1 MPETAPNTLLV
12 TGGSSG
18 IGAACAR
25 LAAEQ
30 GRDVIL
36 TYHSSQKAAEA
47 VAADIRAM
55 GRKAQALQCDVAD
68 PASIAALFAQIDPAT
83 PIDLVNN
90 AGIVAPA
97 ASIAGLDADRVTRI
111 FATNAIGAI
120 LVAKHAVA
128 HIRAAPAPG
137 HIVNI
142 SSAAARLGSPN
153 LYLDYAASKGAIDT
167 FTRGLAEELAPEGI
181 RVNAI
186 RPGLILTDIHA
197 KGGEPGRAERL
208 AQTSVP
214 MKRPGTALEVA
225 ETVLFLL
232 SDAASYVTGAILD
245 VSGGR

>member
-1 MPETAPNTLLV
+1 MANTVLI
-12 TGGSSG
+12 TGGSNG

-25 LAAEQ
+25 LAAHN

-36 TYHSSQKAAEA
+36 TYHSDAAAARA
-47 VAADIRAM
+47 VAAEIAAA
-55 GRKAQALQCDVAD
+55 GREAQIVRCDVSD
-68 PASIAALFAQIDPAT
+68 PTSIEALFEGIDPDL
-83 PIDLVNN
+83 PLDLVNN
-90 AGIVAPA
+90 AGIVGPT
-97 ASIAGLDADRVTRI
+97 ASIADLDAARVTRI
-111 FATNAIGAI
+111 FATNAVGAI
-120 LVAKHAVA
+120 LVAKHAVL
-128 HIRAAPAPG
+128 HMRAAPASG

-167 FTRGLAEELAPEGI
+167 FTKGLAEELAPEGI

-197 KGGEPGRAERL
+197 KGGEAGRAHRL
-208 AQTSVP
+208 GRTVP
-214 MKRPGTALEVA
+214 MGRPGTAEEVA
-225 ETVLFLL
+225 EAVLWLL